1 MKVAR
6 YKVKSGDS
14 LSMLAKKYGTTSKV
28 IRRANGLSNNNIRI
42 GQYLLIPTSTKDDSK
57 YALTAQNRLNK
68 TQSQARGQLK
78 LSHVVQSGES
88 LWSIARDNKVS
99 HQSLAKWNGMGP
111 KDTLRVGQKLVIW
124 KKSDQGR
131 RDSYRVLQRSLWRHH
146 QWHRKQI
153 QGEEQRHRK
162 MELAA

>member
-42 GQYLLIPTSTKDDSK
+42 GQYRLPTSTKDDSK

-78 LSHVVQSGES
+78 LSRCAIG
-88 LWSIARDNKVS
+88 
-99 HQSLAKWNGMGP
+99 
-111 KDTLRVGQKLVIW
+111 
-124 KKSDQGR
+124 
-131 RDSYRVLQRSLWRHH
+131 
-146 QWHRKQI
+146 
-153 QGEEQRHRK
+153 
-162 MELAA
+162 